1 MLLLL
6 LFAWLRVSDRPP
18 PDVRPAIQAYLSHG
32 SEKTG
37 FMWTDPEQRQLNEL
51 YASAGYEPLW
61 IEPTGRVS
69 RCADETLALLEA
81 AADEGLAPETYQAGE
96 LNRLRATRLAATS
109 VSAPELA
116 RYDVAL
122 SAGMLRYLLHLH
134 SGRVDPQTVGFR
146 LGAPAD
152 RPDLNALLR
161 SAAKDGR
168 VIEAAAALRPPFA
181 QYDALRATLSRY
193 RLLALVPDSGRGEL
207 PSFPAVLH
215 PGERYLGLEAL
226 RQRLTAFGDLP
237 PGLSVDDKTSY
248 EGALVEGVKRFQL
261 RHGLTSDGIVGTST
275 QAALHVPLAW
285 RVRQIELALERLRW
299 LPVLGPQRLI
309 AINIPMFRLWAWAS
323 GSSRLDPSFGVNVI
337 VGRAMRTR
345 TPVFVEQMREV
356 IFRPFWNVPPSI
368 ARHEIVPL
376 LERDPDYLRRQQ
388 MEIVRGPGDDARAV
402 AATEE
407 NIALLKQ
414 GLLRVRQR
422 PGPQN
427 SLGLIKFVFPNADNV
442 YMHGTPAQALF
453 SRSRRDFS
461 HGCVRVE
468 DPVALAEWVL
478 SEGHDWGRDRILSAM
493 AGTQS
498 IHVPL
503 SQPIPVLLFY
513 TTAAVT
519 PEDGT
524 IHFAEDIYRHD
535 AVLDRALTLVTASHV
550 VGRPSGGPCPP

>member
-1 MLLLL
+1 MLLVL
-6 LFAWLRVSDRPP
+6 LFTLLPVPDRLG
-18 PDVRPAIQAYLSHG
+18 PDVRSAIEAQLSR
-32 SEKTG
+32 G
-37 FMWTDPEQRQLNEL
+37 FDQTVFVWTDLEHHQLHEF
-51 YASAGYEPLW
+51 YASARYEPLW
-61 IEPTGRVS
+61 IDTTGRVS
-69 RCADETLALLEA
+69 RCADEALALLTA
-81 AADEGLAPETYQAGE
+81 AADEGLEPATYQTKH
-96 LNRLRATRLAATS
+96 LDRLRTALLAVPS
-109 VSAPELA
+109 PSAPELA

-122 SAGMLRYLLHLH
+122 SASTLRYLRHLH
-134 SGRVDPQTVGFR
+134 SGRVDPRTVGFR

-152 RPDLNALLR
+152 RPDLAALLR

-168 VIEAAAALRPPFA
+168 VIEMAEGLRPPFA
-181 QYDALRATLSRY
+181 QYDALRAMLSRY
-193 RLLALVPDSGRGEL
+193 RLLALVPDSARGEL
-207 PSFPAVLH
+207 PPFPSALH
-215 PGERYLGLEAL
+215 PGELYAGLEAL
-226 RQRLTAFGDLP
+226 RQRLAAFGDLP
-237 PGLSVDDKTSY
+237 AGASGTGTTTY
-248 EGALVEGVKRFQL
+248 EGPFVDGVKRFQV
-261 RHGLTSDGIVGTST
+261 RHGLTDDGIIGKST
-275 QAALHVPLAW
+275 QAALRVPLAW
-285 RVRQIELALERLRW
+285 RVRQLELALERLRW
-299 LPVLGPQRLI
+299 LPPLGPQRLI
-309 AINIPMFRLWAWAS
+309 AINIPMFRLWAWDS

-345 TPVFVEQMREV
+345 TPVFVEQLREV

-402 AATEE
+402 APTEE

-427 SLGLIKFVFPNADNV
+427 SLGLIKFVFPNAANV

-478 SEGHDWGRDRILSAM
+478 SEGHDWGRDRVLAAM

-503 SQPIPVLLFY
+503 LRPIPVVLFY
-513 TTAAVT
+513 TTAAVM
-519 PEDGT
+519 PEDQT
-524 IHFAEDIYRHD
+524 IHFAEDIYQHD
-535 AVLDRALTLVTASHV
+535 TVLDRALIRVKAGHETGGS
-550 VGRPSGGPCPP
+550 SGGPCKP